1 MTSPLDPPDARPD
14 RVMRLRGVRVHNLK
28 GVDLDLPRNELIV
41 FTGVSGSGKSSLAF
55 DTLYAE
61 GQRRYVE
68 TFSPYA
74 RQFLET
80 LDTPEADRIDG
91 LPPAIAVSQRQGR
104 RSSRSTV
111 GSVTE
116 VHDYLA
122 ILYARLGRV
131 SCMNCGLEVRPADA
145 GSVIA
150 AVEELPEGA
159 RYQIGFP
166 LEIRPDTDRSALADL
181 LREDG
186 FLRIRVGDRVE
197 TIEDAP
203 VPDPGDDASVDVI
216 VDRLVRGRE
225 DPGRRGDSIETAF
238 DRGLGRCR
246 VIADDLVRTFYR
258 GWRCSACGT
267 DHLAP
272 EPRLFRPNS
281 PIGACPTCQGFGRV
295 IDLDL
300 DRIVPDPSKSIE
312 SGAIAPWTTPNYR
325 EHLDNLVGL
334 APKLGIP
341 TDRPFKLLEP
351 EQVRLIVEGAPR
363 QGFAGLRRFFD
374 ALERKTYKMHIR
386 VFLSRW
392 RGYRPCPD
400 CGGARLRPE
409 ALAVK
414 VAGLDIAGLSAL
426 PIGEARAVIDAF
438 ASTEGVAG
446 PIARRAIEPVLTRL
460 GYLARIGLDYLTL
473 DRQARTLSGGETR
486 RVALTRALGSGLVN
500 TLYVL
505 DEPSIG
511 LHPSDIDRLVSA
523 LVDLRDR
530 RNAVVVVEHDEA
542 VMRAADR
549 IVDVGPGA
557 GAMGGRILYNGPPEG
572 LATAADSATGAF
584 LARRRRVVPPARRR
598 EPVRDKALTLKGA
611 TGNNLKDLD
620 VSFPLGLICVVT
632 GVSGSG
638 KSTLVDRTLYPA
650 LLRRLKGEHEP
661 GEPFRE
667 LLGTGSIDDVVL
679 VDQSPIGR
687 SARSN
692 PATYVKAFDEIRK
705 TFAATHEAKLRNYG
719 PSRFSFNVAGG
730 RCEACE
736 GNGHQIIDMQFL
748 SDVMVRC
755 PECHGTR
762 FRSETLE
769 VTYRGKSIA
778 EVLDLTV
785 REAFAFFK
793 NRPKVQAKLRPLMGV
808 GLDYLRLGQPAST
821 LSGGE
826 AQRLK
831 LASYLPT
838 SAASAATRSALPSS
852 LLLLD
857 EPTTGLHP
865 SDVLTLIDCLSTLA
879 DLGHSLILVEHNPE
893 LMLCADWVIDLGPGA
908 GDAGGRIVAEGPP
921 EAIARAD
928 TPTGRA
934 LAAALA
940 AAAEGP
946 DDGG

>member
-1 MTSPLDPPDARPD
+1 MTPPFVSSDARTD
-14 RVMRLRGVRVHNLK
+14 RVMQLRGVRVHNLK

-80 LDTPEADRIDG
+80 LDTPEADRIEG
-91 LPPAIAVSQRQGR
+91 LPPAIAVSQRQGK

-122 ILYARLGRV
+122 ILYARLGQV
-131 SCMNCGLEVRPADA
+131 NCMHCGLEVRPADT
-145 GSVIA
+145 GSVVA
-150 AVEELPEGA
+150 AIEGLPEGT

-166 LEIRPDTDRSALADL
+166 LEIRPDTDRTALAAL

-186 FLRIRVGDRVE
+186 FLRVRVGDRVE
-197 TIEDAP
+197 TIEDGP
-203 VPDPGDDASVDVI
+203 IPDPVGEASVDVI

-225 DPGRRGDSIETAF
+225 DSGRRGDSIETAF

-246 VIADDLVRTFYR
+246 VIAEEEVRTFYR
-258 GWRCSACGT
+258 GWRCAGCGT

-281 PIGACPTCQGFGRV
+281 PIGACPSCQGFGRV

-300 DRIVPDPSKSIE
+300 DRIVPDRSKSIE
-312 SGAIAPWTTPNYR
+312 AGAIAPWTTPNYR
-325 EHLDNLVGL
+325 EHLDNLVRV
-334 APKLGIP
+334 APTLGIP
-341 TDRPFKLLEP
+341 TDRPFKFLEP
-351 EQVRLIVEGAPR
+351 EQIRLILEGAPR
-363 QGFAGLRRFFD
+363 NGFAGLRRFFD

-414 VAGLDIAGLSAL
+414 VAGLDIASLSAL

-438 ASTEGVAG
+438 ASTEGMARS
-446 PIARRAIEPVLTRL
+446 IARRAIDPVRARL
-460 GYLARIGLDYLTL
+460 GYLGRIGLDYLTL

-511 LHPSDIDRLVSA
+511 LHPSDIDRLVST

-530 RNAVVVVEHDEA
+530 GNAVVVVEHDEA
-542 VMRAADR
+542 IMRSANR

-557 GAMGGRILYNGPPEG
+557 GAMGGRILYNGPPDG
-572 LATAADSATGAF
+572 LANAPESATGAF

-598 EPVRDKALTLKGA
+598 APTKEKTLTLRGA

-650 LLRRLKGEHEP
+650 LVRRLKGEHEP

-667 LLGTGSIDDVVL
+667 LLGTGSIDDVIL

-719 PSRFSFNVAGG
+719 PSRFSFNVPGG

-762 FRSETLE
+762 YRSETLE

-831 LASYLPT
+831 LASFLPT

-865 SDVLTLIDCLSTLA
+865 SDVLTLIDCLNTLA

-893 LMLCADWVIDLGPGA
+893 LMLCADWIIDLGPGA

-921 EAIARAD
+921 ETIAQTD
-928 TPTGRA
+928 TPTGRV
-934 LAAALA
+934 LAAALSIGA
-940 AAAEGP
+940 HE
-946 DDGG
+946 